1 MKKFRKVMAAVMAV
15 ATMAV
20 SVAGLSASAYSPTIT
35 KTVSGVTGTLYSEIN
50 YATASTS
57 CTGKMCHISLWY
69 GGKMAGSTSDYDYI
83 SITNYDTDGTTAAKS
98 WHTAG
103 SNETFTIVF

>member
-35 KTVSGVTGTLYSEIN
+35 KTVSGVTGTLYSE
-50 YATASTS
+50 TAYGYGTTS
-57 CTGKMCHISLWY
+57 CSGATCYVKVKHGGVTSSWVSGTGSVSYKNTNNN
-69 GGKMAGSTSDYDYI
+69 GSTSATSSHKTGSTSQF
-83 SITNYDTDGTTAAKS
+83 SIT
-98 WHTAG
+98 
-103 SNETFTIVF
+103 F